1 MPSGGSSTTY
11 GSTESTAPTRSC
23 GCVAPAQSP
32 CRCSVSV
39 LLLPFSEW
47 DPQPGGP
54 ISAAT
59 AVGSYRGS
67 KRTEC
72 PMSRSPA
79 AAQQHGSCRVGSL
92 ASLN

>member
-1 MPSGGSSTTY
+1 M
-11 GSTESTAPTRSC
+11 
-23 GCVAPAQSP
+23 APAQSP

-54 ISAAT
+54 ISAAM

-79 AAQQHGSCRVGSL
+79 AA
-92 ASLN
+92 